1 MADLAEARILA
12 LDIGQR
18 RVGVAVS
25 DPMRNFAVGLETVV
39 IPVKG
44 DWLEILK
51 GRLQGYT
58 IERVVIGLPKT
69 LRGEEGAQAERVRE
83 IARRVEDSL
92 GLPVVF
98 LDERLTSVLA
108 HQTLRAQGIQP
119 SRNKG
124 LVDEAAAKRI
134 LQDYLDGAA
143 PVRPLDC
150 PPDLPVDEP

>member
-1 MADLAEARILA
+1 MGELVEARILA

-18 RVGVAVS
+18 RVGVAIS

-39 IPVKG
+39 IPLKG

-51 GRLQGYT
+51 ERIQGYT

-69 LRGEEGAQAERVRE
+69 LRGEEGPQADRVRE
-83 IARRVEDSL
+83 IAGRVAESL
-92 GLPVVF
+92 ALPVVF

-108 HQTLRAQGIQP
+108 HQTLKAQGIQP

-143 PVRPLDC
+143 TVRPL
-150 PPDLPVDEP
+150 E